1 MKSNLVSFQGAIQN
15 YFLPRMNFVLDCQIA
30 SLHHLKLKQQK
41 SNIKSGNTKGEVL
54 LYH

>member
-1 MKSNLVSFQGAIQN
+1 MKSNLFPFQGATQF
-15 YFLPRMNFVLDCQIA
+15 YFLPRMNFVVDCQIA